1 MRVDPAGRQISELL
15 DDFDDDEEE
24 EEGGASGLLI
34 PKYEF
39 MYKQAVS
46 TADAF
51 LGMSHN
57 KVRGKGRGRLGAHLF
72 FCPHTKGCHF
82 RPRALLESTV
92 YITSTLSVRA
102 WCILCE
108 GYTTCTR

>member
-1 MRVDPAGRQISELL
+1 MSELL
-15 DDFDDDEEE
+15 DDFDDDDD
-24 EEGGASGLLI
+24 EGAEGLLI

-57 KVRGKGRGRLGAHLF
+57 KVGA
-72 FCPHTKGCHF
+72 
-82 RPRALLESTV
+82 RRSTAGQD
-92 YITSTLSVRA
+92 I
-102 WCILCE
+102 
-108 GYTTCTR
+108 